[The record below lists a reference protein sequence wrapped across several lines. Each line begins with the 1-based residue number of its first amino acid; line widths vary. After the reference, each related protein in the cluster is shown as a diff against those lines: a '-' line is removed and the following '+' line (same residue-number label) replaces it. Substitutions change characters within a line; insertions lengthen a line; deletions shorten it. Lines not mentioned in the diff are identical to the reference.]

1 MPIWTLTNEK
11 FLDLQKKVDLKQKE
25 LDKIKKTSPEK
36 MYRDDLASLRN
47 QVVKEFT
54 Q

>member
-11 FLDLQKKVDLKQKE
+11 FVDLQKKVDLKQKE
-25 LDKIKKTSPEK
+25 LDKIKKTAPEK